1 MAAVRAR
8 VPFVIERE
16 IDLRGVSFDQF
27 LAHAFDRSGPEWQ
40 VKESEDTTLLEVDA
54 ALQIQ
59 HAERLFRDPSCVAR
73 FSRDQRVQGF
83 WFLPNWFQP
92 DFFSWQIWNHDLP
105 ISPRISCVN
114 AMSVLYR
121 DLFAHDDHDDRGYM
135 WFDLLEG
142 AAPGR
147 AGDSAA
153 GTFCS
158 LCMPVRNALIGVLQ
172 EILAIAGCERAALHG
187 LNHWGTAADRAAIID
202 PWLRSAPPGKMRDY
216 ALLCRDG
223 KAE

>member
-1 MAAVRAR
+1 M
-8 VPFVIERE
+8 VIERE

-202 PWLRSAPPGKMRDY
+202 PWLRSAPPAKMRDY